1 MSIMSKNFIS
11 NGRLSIE
18 KGFLCYSVS
27 CSHTYHTGSGK
38 RKVSHR
44 ETQKVYK
51 LYSNGLCYGRNINFI
66 YISGYGINFKND
78 PRSNRYYDSKWYKLN
93 GTFFEDKSIFS
104 DVIYDVNN
112 AFDVLLK
119 YNPKSIHFIN
129 AIKKGYFDLNIPI
142 TLLFLFNLYKVW
154 ETNNT
159 VEFLISNSCGHLC
172 LNKSIMNYTNQRKRK
187 LIQLIKKCSIEKP
200 SLLNSISMKD
210 ISFAIS
216 NNCSLV
222 LSHAVVFEG
231 YKSFKDYFYVQSHCN
246 GSRISYY
253 DYLSFVDQTLH
264 HNINDPY
271 WRYPKDFAKACND
284 MIDFKAKLSAEKN
297 ALRAKAFNDVVSQFD
312 FNKCINGYS
321 FHIPKSYL
329 ELEKQ
334 AAVLN
339 QCLIVCSYDKKVVK
353 HESFLFFVSKDDV
366 PYGTFEVN
374 RDNKI
379 VQFYLNEADR
389 KNCHPSEELK
399 SIANNIIE
407 SFYWNGDVY
416 TQRKRA
422 VV

>member
-1 MSIMSKNFIS
+1 
-11 NGRLSIE
+11 
-18 KGFLCYSVS
+18 
-27 CSHTYHTGSGK
+27 
-38 RKVSHR
+38 
-44 ETQKVYK
+44 
-51 LYSNGLCYGRNINFI
+51 
-66 YISGYGINFKND
+66 
-78 PRSNRYYDSKWYKLN
+78 
-93 GTFFEDKSIFS
+93 
-104 DVIYDVNN
+104 
-112 AFDVLLK
+112 
-119 YNPKSIHFIN
+119 
-129 AIKKGYFDLNIPI
+129 
-142 TLLFLFNLYKVW
+142 
-154 ETNNT
+154 
-159 VEFLISNSCGHLC
+159 
-172 LNKSIMNYTNQRKRK
+172 MNYTNQRKRK

-271 WRYPKDFAKACND
+271 WRYPKDFVKACND

-334 AAVLN
+334 ASILN

-366 PYGTFEVN
+366 PYGTFEVD